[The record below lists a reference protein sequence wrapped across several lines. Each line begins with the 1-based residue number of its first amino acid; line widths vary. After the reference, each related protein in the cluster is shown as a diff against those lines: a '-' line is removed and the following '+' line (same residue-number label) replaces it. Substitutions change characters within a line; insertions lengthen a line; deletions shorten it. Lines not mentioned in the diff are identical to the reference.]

1 MHDTDLVLTGIL
13 VGVAALL
20 VLAYLSRIPYPIL
33 LVVGGAA
40 IGFVP
45 GMPEIEL
52 DPELVLL
59 ILLPPLLYS
68 AAFFSSLRDLRANLA
83 PISMLAVGLVLFT
96 MVGVAAVAHYVIG
109 MGWEV
114 SFVLGAIVSP
124 TDPVAAT
131 SIGRRVGLPPRIVTI
146 VEGESLV
153 NDSTALIAYRT
164 AVVAAVSGSFSLLDA
179 SATFVFNAIA
189 GVAIGLAVGW
199 LVAQVRSRIE
209 DAPTE
214 ITISIFTPFFAYL
227 PAEALEVSA
236 VLAAVSAGVYLGW
249 NSPRLISPPTRIEA
263 FAVWNLL
270 VFLLNAALFT
280 LVGLQLPGV
289 LDNLDGRGTGDLVWW
304 AVAVS
309 LTVMV
314 TRFLWIFPLSYL
326 SGVLGKQSPPWRNI
340 AVLGWTGMRGAVSL
354 AAALAVPLT
363 VDGGAPFPDRDLLIF
378 LTYAVIL
385 STLLL
390 QGLTLPAVI
399 RALGVTAE
407 DGDARYWESKAR
419 LLAADAALGRLEEL
433 RDEDWVRGET
443 ADRVRQ
449 LYEYRRRRFASRF
462 ADDDGE
468 SMAIEERALDYQRL
482 LREILEAQR
491 RRVVELR
498 NEGRINDEIMR
509 RIERDLDLEDNRL
522 EVGWTERDR

>member
-1 MHDTDLVLTGIL
+1 MHDHEVVLTAIL
-13 VGVAALL
+13 AGVAALL
-20 VLAYLSRIPYPIL
+20 VIAHLSRIPYPML

-40 IGFVP
+40 IGYVP

-52 DPELVLL
+52 EPELVLL
-59 ILLPPLLYS
+59 ILLPPLLYA
-68 AAFFSSLRDLRANLA
+68 AAFFSSLRDMRANVG
-83 PISMLAVGLVLFT
+83 PISLLAVGLVLFT
-96 MVGVAAVAHYVIG
+96 MVGVALVAHEVVG
-109 MGWEV
+109 LGWEA

-131 SIGRRVGLPPRIVTI
+131 SIGRRVGLPRRIITI

-164 AVVAAVSGSFSLLDA
+164 AVVAAVSGSFSLMDA
-179 SATFVFNAIA
+179 SATFVFNAVV

-199 LVAQVRSRIE
+199 LIAQVRSRIE

-227 PAEALEVSA
+227 PAEALGVSA
-236 VLAAVSAGVYLGW
+236 VMAAVTAGVYLGW

-263 FAVWNLL
+263 YAVWSLL

-289 LDNLDGRGTGDLVWW
+289 IETLEGRSTGELVWW

-309 LTVMV
+309 VTVMAV
-314 TRFLWIFPLSYL
+314 RFLWIFPLTRAFA
-326 SGVLGKQSPPWRNI
+326 QPWRHTVI
-340 AVLGWTGMRGAVSL
+340 LGWTGMRGAVSL

-363 VDGGAPFPDRDLLIF
+363 VDDRDVILF

-390 QGLTLPAVI
+390 QGLTLPRLV
-399 RALGVTAE
+399 RALGVRDD
-407 DGDARYWESKAR
+407 DGDERYWESKAR
-419 LLAADAALGRLEEL
+419 LLAADAALSRLEEL
-433 RDEDWVRGET
+433 RAEDWVRDDT
-443 ADRVRQ
+443 ADRVRN

-462 ADDDGE
+462 GDDDGE
-468 SMAIEERALDYQRL
+468 SAGIEERAVAYQRL

-491 RRVVELR
+491 RRVIELR
-498 NEGRINDEIMR
+498 NQGRINDEIMR

-522 EVGWTERDR
+522 EVEWTQREQ

>member
-1 MHDTDLVLTGIL
+1 
-13 VGVAALL
+13 
-20 VLAYLSRIPYPIL
+20 
-33 LVVGGAA
+33 
-40 IGFVP
+40 
-45 GMPEIEL
+45 
-52 DPELVLL
+52 
-59 ILLPPLLYS
+59 
-68 AAFFSSLRDLRANLA
+68 
-83 PISMLAVGLVLFT
+83 
-96 MVGVAAVAHYVIG
+96 
-109 MGWEV
+109 
-114 SFVLGAIVSP
+114 
-124 TDPVAAT
+124 
-131 SIGRRVGLPPRIVTI
+131 
-146 VEGESLV
+146 
-153 NDSTALIAYRT
+153 
-164 AVVAAVSGSFSLLDA
+164 VVAAVSGSFSLLDA

-236 VLAAVSAGVYLGW
+236 VLAAVSAGIYLGW
-249 NSPRLISPPTRIEA
+249 NSPRLISPATRIEA
-263 FAVWNLL
+263 FAVWNVL
-270 VFLLNAALFT
+270 VFLVNAALFT
-280 LVGLQLPGV
+280 LVGLQLPSV
-289 LDNLDGRGTGDLVWW
+289 LENLDGRGTGELVGW

-309 LTVMV
+309 LAVMA
-314 TRFLWIFPLSYL
+314 TRFLWIFPLTYL

-340 AVLGWTGMRGAVSL
+340 VVLGWTGMRGAVSL

-363 VDGGAPFPDRDLLIF
+363 VDGGAAFPDRDLIIF

-385 STLLL
+385 STLVL
-390 QGLTLPAVI
+390 QGLTLPALI
-399 RALGVTAE
+399 RRLGVSGE

-419 LLAADAALGRLEEL
+419 LLAADAALGRIEEL
-433 RDEDWVRGET
+433 RDEDWVRSET

-462 ADDDGE
+462 AEDDGE
-468 SMAIEERALDYQRL
+468 SMEIEARSVSYQRL
-482 LREILEAQR
+482 VREILEAQR

-522 EVGWTERDR
+522 EVGWTERDQ